1 MAQITSATLRGEVKN
16 QSDERLVGAT
26 IVLSHAV
33 TGRSYAVVADDK
45 GYYSLH
51 GIRPDDGYMLE
62 ISFVGYKPYLRQDI
76 VMRVG
81 EEVVE
86 DVVLVES
93 TEIEAVVVTATPH
106 QEAEVRFLF
115 FRNGRLCLARRV
127 YRRCLLSR
135 VRYMMW

>member
-1 MAQITSATLRGEVKN
+1 MKKLACLLVAVLTIASSMAQITSATLRGEVKN

-62 ISFVGYKPYLRQDI
+62 ISFVGYKPYLRLRRTDRRYCDRHPRQHHFCP
-76 VMRVG
+76 RV
-81 EEVVE
+81 
-86 DVVLVES
+86 
-93 TEIEAVVVTATPH
+93 H
-106 QEAEVRFLF
+106 
-115 FRNGRLCLARRV
+115 
-127 YRRCLLSR
+127 
-135 VRYMMW
+135 